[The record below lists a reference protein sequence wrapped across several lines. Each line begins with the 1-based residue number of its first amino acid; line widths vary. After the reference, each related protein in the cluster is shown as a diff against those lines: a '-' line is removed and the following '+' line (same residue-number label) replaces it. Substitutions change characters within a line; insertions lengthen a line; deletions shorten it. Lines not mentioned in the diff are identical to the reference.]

1 MRGLQL
7 YLIFAF
13 LSMVTSRITI
23 DQEPSDCG
31 QNKEK
36 RRETFSFPFSSGSV
50 DTDISNYPWTASI
63 LKYDGRR
70 PKIHCGGSLISTRH
84 ILTASHC
91 VHEEKKED
99 LKVILRATDPF
110 KDGKVFDVQEYLKHP
125 NFISPK
131 AYFDLAII
139 QLKKNVVFTFNIFPV
154 CLPKK
159 ANIDVNKWK
168 DLPATMS
175 GYGSKTGDNS
185 PAKLH
190 YSPLTILKQQDCTK
204 RYYDDLKASNS
215 EESEELRGKVK
226 SFLSREKITN
236 ELICS
241 LAATEELG
249 TCPGDSG
256 GPLVHYN
263 QEDFLNFQVG
273 VVYGSLME
281 CDDRKYP
288 SLYGRVD
295 DYHNLNFIRETA
307 FGDIIDKP
315 DGTNVCQ
322 ESNHCQNEGEC
333 ENTRS
338 GSGYICKC
346 KLFEKG
352 ALSGYPAFTGIN
364 CEIPVVCIGTKNPC
378 KHNAKCYVESTDLYN
393 SKCKCKAGAI
403 CDEEGVHPIASNCP
417 AYPGAAEATSHIG
430 VKGCGY
436 SRSKGLNS
444 GRLNSTSTPWTASIL
459 LRTRLHCS
467 GSILN
472 DKFVLT
478 AAHCFTNL
486 NQSEMTVIVGA
497 AEPTNP
503 EYLKSKRRLIQ
514 QKKISNV
521 KTHPLWVLPQFADHT
536 TVEYDLALVEIKGRF
551 RFTPS
556 IMPTCIPGKALPREY
571 NFHKDYALLG
581 YGTKSEDSALN
592 SKQLNVQYTEL
603 CSAVYGPILTD
614 PTNPFHK
621 TIQRALPNNFDDDSL
636 ICGLGDPSCRGDSGG
651 MLVKKVFSLEFGS
664 QAVQQAVLHG
674 SLRSCGSSEQQYPM
688 IFVRLDNAKVLSWIL
703 ENVNFDGEIDECIR
717 DPSSCS
723 F

>member
-1 MRGLQL
+1 
-7 YLIFAF
+7 
-13 LSMVTSRITI
+13 MVTSRITI

-99 LKVILRATDPF
+99 LKVILGATDPF
-110 KDGKVFDVQEYLKHP
+110 KDGKVFEIQEYSKHP
-125 NFISPK
+125 NFTSPK

-139 QLKKNVVFTFNIFPV
+139 QLKKNVVFTFDIFPV

-168 DLPATMS
+168 GLPATMS

-190 YSPLTILKQQDCTK
+190 YSSLTILEHQDCTK
-204 RYYDDLKASNS
+204 RHYDDLKASNS
-215 EESEELRGKVK
+215 EESDKFRGKVK
-226 SFLSREKITN
+226 SFLSKEKITN

-273 VVYGSLME
+273 VVYGSLLE

-307 FGDIIDKP
+307 FGDVIDKP
-315 DGTNVCQ
+315 DGTNVCR
-322 ESNHCQNEGEC
+322 ESKPCQNEGQC

-352 ALSGYPAFTGIN
+352 ALSGYPALTGIN
-364 CEIPVVCIGTKNPC
+364 CEIPVVCIGTKSLVKTMQNVTWKAQIC
-378 KHNAKCYVESTDLYN
+378 ITQNANAKLEQFVMKKEYTQL
-393 SKCKCKAGAI
+393 
-403 CDEEGVHPIASNCP
+403 HP
-417 AYPGAAEATSHIG
+417 
-430 VKGCGY
+430 K
-436 SRSKGLNS
+436 
-444 GRLNSTSTPWTASIL
+444 TA
-459 LRTRLHCS
+459 
-467 GSILN
+467 
-472 DKFVLT
+472 
-478 AAHCFTNL
+478 
-486 NQSEMTVIVGA
+486 Q
-497 AEPTNP
+497 
-503 EYLKSKRRLIQ
+503 LI
-514 QKKISNV
+514 
-521 KTHPLWVLPQFADHT
+521 
-536 TVEYDLALVEIKGRF
+536 LALLK
-551 RFTPS
+551 PL
-556 IMPTCIPGKALPREY
+556 PTLE
-571 NFHKDYALLG
+571 
-581 YGTKSEDSALN
+581 
-592 SKQLNVQYTEL
+592 SKV
-603 CSAVYGPILTD
+603 VDI
-614 PTNPFHK
+614 
-621 TIQRALPNNFDDDSL
+621 
-636 ICGLGDPSCRGDSGG
+636 
-651 MLVKKVFSLEFGS
+651 
-664 QAVQQAVLHG
+664 AVQK
-674 SLRSCGSSEQQYPM
+674 
-688 IFVRLDNAKVLSWIL
+688 N
-703 ENVNFDGEIDECIR
+703 
-717 DPSSCS
+717 
-723 F
+723 